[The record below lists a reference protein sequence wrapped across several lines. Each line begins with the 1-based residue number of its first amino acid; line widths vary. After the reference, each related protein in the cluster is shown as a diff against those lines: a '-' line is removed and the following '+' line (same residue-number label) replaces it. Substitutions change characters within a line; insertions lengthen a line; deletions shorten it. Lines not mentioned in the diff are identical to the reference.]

1 MVNSFYVL
9 REGLRNFKKFAEGLS
24 TGIEKGEESSDKGS
38 LQLPEMYGGGNSNF
52 ASQASVGK
60 GKAPAGKGSAKPADR
75 KKGEEEKP
83 DISGAD
89 SEAKK

>member
-9 REGLRNFKKFAEGLS
+9 REGLNNFKKFAEGLS
-24 TGIEKGEESSDKGS
+24 AGIEKGEESTDKGS
-38 LQLPEMYGGGNSNF
+38 LLLPEMYGGGNNNF

-60 GKAPAGKGSAKPADR
+60 GKAPPGKASAKPADR

-83 DISGAD
+83 DTSSAD
-89 SEAKK
+89 